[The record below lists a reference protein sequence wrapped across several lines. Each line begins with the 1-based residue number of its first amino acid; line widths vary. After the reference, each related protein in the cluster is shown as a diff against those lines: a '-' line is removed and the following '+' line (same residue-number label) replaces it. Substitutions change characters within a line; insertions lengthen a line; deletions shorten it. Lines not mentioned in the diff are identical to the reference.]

1 MPSKT
6 APPLGITD
14 IQGLL
19 LHCDVKEIIF
29 WKISASR
36 REAEGPTQQTTAVN
50 WRSDESQMEVH
61 LDANLATEDGEYA
74 VHVSVTFSYD
84 QPLDVSTE
92 IQQEF
97 VEKVGIMTVYPYLRE
112 TVTEAAAKLRL
123 AIPTLGLIR
132 AGQVHLTD
140 EPSR

>member
-14 IQGLL
+14 VQGLL
-19 LHCDVKEIIF
+19 LHCDVSEIVF
-29 WKISASR
+29 WKISAGR
-36 REAEGPTQQTTAVN
+36 RETEGPDQQTTAVS
-50 WRSDESQMEVH
+50 WCGDESQIEVR
-61 LDANLATEDGEYA
+61 LDSTLATEDGEYA
-74 VHVSVTFSYD
+74 VDVSVTFVYD
-84 QPLDVSTE
+84 QPLEVSTG

-112 TVTEAAAKLRL
+112 AFTEAAAKLRL